1 MIARK
6 KRARNLKGGNEAR
19 GQVRGR
25 LKSSGLSS
33 LPLLQ
38 FPASRL
44 SPRRA
49 HLSFSI
55 AASLILS
62 LRSPSNAH
70 ARAHIFPRFVNFIY
84 CFFSPLYH
92 SHRLMLHNFIHSLSL
107 SLSFYHSIFLFL
119 GNKLPCLTNIR
130 PRIRTLYSYPRLFF
144 PPLFSFTISSHPD
157 NPTPLLLFPRLIG
170 RVLFPFYFSFH
181 RDISECNT
189 TRTSLL
195 IPLMAYILVYRLCS
209 ACSFVASI
217 A

>member
-49 HLSFSI
+49 HLSFSL

-70 ARAHIFPRFVNFIY
+70 ACAHIFPCFSNFIY
-84 CFFSPLYH
+84 CFFLPRIILIESC
-92 SHRLMLHNFIHSLSL
+92 FIILFIL
-107 SLSFYHSIFLFL
+107 SLSFYPSIFLFL
-119 GNKLPCLTNIR
+119 GNKLYCLTNIR
-130 PRIRTLYSYPRLFF
+130 PRIRTLYSYPLFSPFF

-157 NPTPLLLFPRLIG
+157 NPTLLLLFPRLIG

-195 IPLMAYILVYRLCS
+195 IPLMAFILVYRLYS
-209 ACSFVASI
+209 ACSFVA
-217 A
+217 